1 MGFYSVKLKK
11 RKIDEKDSDFKVSQK
26 NGIFPTGRK
35 TLIGDKSGN
44 KKEWR
49 GIIEELYEKK
59 VWQ

>member
-44 KKEWR
+44 KKE
-49 GIIEELYEKK
+49 
-59 VWQ
+59 